1 MTFSDWSRFILVIL
15 IFMCL
20 HAYIILAIQMDNIKK
35 NWPVWKCNPM
45 VMPFAGVF
53 GHDEFEN
60 FTQCI
65 QTMQSDYMKY
75 LLQPVN
81 LDLSLITNM
90 GTTFTDGLSGGFD
103 MITNIRELLTDI
115 FRAIYGAFFQLIVQ
129 FQLMII
135 NIKDVFGKITAVIS
149 ILYKIITGIGT
160 LIKSIDNG
168 PPGDVMRMFS
178 NDDPNCFHPDT
189 KVMTYSGKLIP
200 MKDIELNTK
209 LKNGS
214 TVLSVM
220 RISNLDSDGNINSP
234 MYEIESGE
242 DNGHIYVTGSHLVY
256 DPKLKEYVNVENLE
270 AGDKCKLSTKECR
283 ELTCLITSDHT
294 IAIGDWI
301 FHDWEDN
308 NGSSSKSIQ

>member
-65 QTMQSDYMKY
+65 QTMQGNYMKY
-75 LLQPVN
+75 LLQPIN
-81 LDLSLITNM
+81 MDISIITDMGGILS
-90 GTTFTDGLSGGFD
+90 DGLSGGFEI
-103 MITNIRELLTDI
+103 ITTIQNLLSDI
-115 FRAIYGAFFQLIVQ
+115 FKTIYGAFYQIIVQ
-129 FQLMII
+129 FQLMTI
-135 NIKDVFGKITAVIS
+135 NIKDVFGKIGAIVS
-149 ILYKIITGIGT
+149 IFSKIIIGISDLMLSLKNGVPGQAIEKFCFDPET
-160 LIKSIDNG
+160 KIK
-168 PPGDVMRMFS
+168 
-178 NDDPNCFHPDT
+178 
-189 KVMTYSGKLIP
+189 TYCGKLIS

-214 TVLSVM
+214 SVLSVM
-220 RISNLDSDGNINSP
+220 KISNIDSYGKINTP
-234 MYEIESGE
+234 MYQIDNGE
-242 DNGHIYVTGSHLVY
+242 DNEPIYVTGAHLVY
-256 DPKLKEYVNVENLE
+256 DPNLKDYVNVENLE
-270 AGDKCKLSTKECR
+270 AGDKCKVSNKECR
-283 ELTCLITSDHT
+283 ELSCLITSDHS
-294 IAIGDWI
+294 IPIGEWI

-308 NGSSSKSIQ
+308 NGSPSKSIQ

>member
-1 MTFSDWSRFILVIL
+1 MTFSDWSRFILVII

-65 QTMQSDYMKY
+65 QTMQSDYMTF
-75 LLQPVN
+75 LLQPIS
-81 LDLSLITNM
+81 LDLSVITDM
-90 GTTFTDGLSGGFD
+90 GTAFTDGLSSGFEI
-103 MITNIRELLTDI
+103 ITTIRTLLSNI
-115 FRAIYGAFFQLIVQ
+115 FKAIYGAFFQIIVQ
-129 FQLMII
+129 FQLMMI
-135 NIKDVFGKITAVIS
+135 NIKDVFGKIAAIVS
-149 ILYKIITGIGT
+149 LFSKIILGISDT
-160 LIKSIDNG
+160 MTSIENSIVG
-168 PPGDVMRMFS
+168 KAIRKF
-178 NDDPNCFHPDT
+178 CFEPDT
-189 KVMTYSGKLIP
+189 KVMTYSGKLIS
-200 MKDIELNTK
+200 MKDIEINTR

-220 RISNLDSDGNINSP
+220 RLSNLDSSGNINMP
-234 MYEIESGE
+234 MYEIATGE
-242 DNGHIYVTGSHLVY
+242 DNGPIYVTGSHLVY

-283 ELTCLITSDHT
+283 ELSCLITSDHT
-294 IAIGDWI
+294 IPIGDWI

-308 NGSSSKSIQ
+308 NGSPSKSIQ